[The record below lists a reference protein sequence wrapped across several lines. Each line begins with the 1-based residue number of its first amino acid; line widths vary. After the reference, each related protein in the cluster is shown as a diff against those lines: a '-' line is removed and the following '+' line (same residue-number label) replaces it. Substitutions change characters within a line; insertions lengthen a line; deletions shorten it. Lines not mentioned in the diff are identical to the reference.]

1 MNKRSSLKYIDILLY
16 LVIFIGFISFYQTN
30 EIQFNVLRSDFIFL
44 VIGLKFL
51 NFLIFNQLHLNIF
64 HMHKLDI
71 KKKENLTLTYKGY
84 MGNFFGFGKTG
95 TGYKALFL
103 KNKFNFSYVKF
114 VSFYIFLQTLT
125 LFFTSLI
132 CFSLLFFTNISETEL
147 KSTLLLVLI
156 FIMAIS
162 LLSNYILHLISKL
175 KVLKKIKYLN
185 NILEN
190 NEQNNIFLKNLTF
203 KNPKFVKVLIL
214 QIFIQVNL
222 FLQIYLQAT
231 SLDIHI
237 NLLSN
242 FVYNLISQI
251 SIFLSVTPNA
261 IGIKE
266 FILILS
272 NDFIG
277 LSATDV
283 FNLAVLDRLTD
294 FLSLVLFSVFF
305 YTIKKFNTRS

>member
-1 MNKRSSLKYIDILLY
+1 MNKRIKLKYIDILFY
-16 LVIFIGFISFYQTN
+16 LVIFIGFMIFYRTN

-51 NFLIFNQLHLNIF
+51 NFLLFNQLHLNIF
-64 HMHKLDI
+64 HMYKLDI
-71 KKKENLTLTYKGY
+71 KKNENLTLTYKGY

-103 KNKFNFSYVKF
+103 KNKFNFSYFKF

-125 LFFTSLI
+125 LFFTSSI
-132 CFSLLFFTNISETEL
+132 CFLLLFFTNISETEL
-147 KSTLLLVLI
+147 KSTLLVVLA

-162 LLSNYILHLISKL
+162 LLSNYILNLISKL

-185 NILEN
+185 NLLEST
-190 NEQNNIFLKNLTF
+190 EQNNIFLKNLTF
-203 KNPKFVKVLIL
+203 KNPKFIKVLIL
-214 QIFIQVNL
+214 QIFIQFNL
-222 FLQIYLQAT
+222 FLQIYLQAK

-237 NLLSN
+237 NLLNN

-266 FILILS
+266 FMLVLS

-277 LSATDV
+277 LSPADV

-294 FLSLVLFSVFF
+294 FLSLVVFSLFYYKF
-305 YTIKKFNTRS
+305 KKFSTSS

>member
-1 MNKRSSLKYIDILLY
+1 MNKRSSLKYIDISLY

-162 LLSNYILHLISKL
+162 LLSNYILNLISKL

>member
-162 LLSNYILHLISKL
+162 LLSNYILNLISKL

>member
-1 MNKRSSLKYIDILLY
+1 MNKRIKLKYIDILFY
-16 LVIFIGFISFYQTN
+16 LVIFIGFMIFYRSN

-44 VIGLKFL
+44 VIGLKFF
-51 NFLIFNQLHLNIF
+51 NFLLFNQLHLNIF
-64 HMHKLDI
+64 HMYKLDI
-71 KKKENLTLTYKGY
+71 KKNENLTLTYKGY

-103 KNKFNFSYVKF
+103 KNKFDFSYFKF

-125 LFFTSLI
+125 LFFTSSI
-132 CFSLLFFTNISETEL
+132 CFILLFFTNISETEL
-147 KSTLLLVLI
+147 KSTLLVVLA

-162 LLSNYILHLISKL
+162 LLSNYILNLISKL

-185 NILEN
+185 NLLEST
-190 NEQNNIFLKNLTF
+190 EKNNIFLKNLTF
-203 KNPKFVKVLIL
+203 KNPKFIKVLIL
-214 QIFIQVNL
+214 QIFIQFNL
-222 FLQIYLQAT
+222 FLQIYLQAK

-237 NLLSN
+237 NLLNN

-272 NDFIG
+272 NNFIG
-277 LSATDV
+277 LSPADV

-294 FLSLVLFSVFF
+294 FLSLVVFSLFYYRF
-305 YTIKKFNTRS
+305 KKFSSRS

>member
-1 MNKRSSLKYIDILLY
+1 MNKRIKLKYIDILFY
-16 LVIFIGFISFYQTN
+16 LVIFIGFMIFYRTN

-51 NFLIFNQLHLNIF
+51 NFLLFNQLHLNIF
-64 HMHKLDI
+64 HMYKLDI
-71 KKKENLTLTYKGY
+71 KKNENLTLTYKGY

-103 KNKFNFSYVKF
+103 KNKFNFSYFKF

-125 LFFTSLI
+125 LFFTSSI
-132 CFSLLFFTNISETEL
+132 CFLLLFFTNIAETEL
-147 KSTLLLVLI
+147 KSTLLVVLA

-162 LLSNYILHLISKL
+162 LLSNYILNLISKL

-185 NILEN
+185 NLLEST
-190 NEQNNIFLKNLTF
+190 EQNNIFLKNLTF
-203 KNPKFVKVLIL
+203 KNPKFIKVLIL
-214 QIFIQVNL
+214 QIFIQFNL
-222 FLQIYLQAT
+222 FLQIYLQAK

-237 NLLSN
+237 NLLNN

-266 FILILS
+266 FMLILS

-277 LSATDV
+277 LSPADV

-294 FLSLVLFSVFF
+294 FLSLVVFSLFYYRF
-305 YTIKKFNTRS
+305 KKFSSRS